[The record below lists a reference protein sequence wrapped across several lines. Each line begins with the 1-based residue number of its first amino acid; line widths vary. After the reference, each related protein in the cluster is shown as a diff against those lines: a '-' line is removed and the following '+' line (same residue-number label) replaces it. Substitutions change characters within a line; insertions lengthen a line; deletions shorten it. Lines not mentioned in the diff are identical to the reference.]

1 MGEGDHTSWDDRKS
15 ETNLAQRGLD
25 FAGLDAVFDGRFL
38 LTRED
43 KRFDY
48 GETRYNA
55 LVELNGLVLNVTFTP
70 RDGKQRVISARRANR
85 RERQLYHAHRQA
97 T

>member
-1 MGEGDHTSWDDRKS
+1 MGEGEHTTWDDRKS
-15 ETNLAQRGLD
+15 DANLDLRGID

-43 KRFDY
+43 RRFDY
-48 GETRYNA
+48 GEARYNA
-55 LVELNGLVLNVTFTP
+55 LVEFNEVVLNITFTP
-70 RDGKQRVISARRANR
+70 RDGKQRIISARRANR
-85 RERQLYHAHRQA
+85 KERQLYHGHRQA